1 VDDVTSASPALPS
14 VAFWSGRRVLLT
26 GHTGFKGAWLAL
38 WLRHLGAEVLGVSLP
53 GEPASPRLWDDLAE
67 PLGVTDVQADLAEPG
82 WEHHVEAFA
91 PDVVL
96 HLAAQ
101 ALVPVGYRE
110 PLRTFASNVMGTAR
124 VLDVV
129 SSLDSVVVAV
139 MVTTDKVYDPRQAPP
154 HRESDFLGG
163 HDPYAASK
171 AAAELVVS
179 SWPRSSARVVT
190 ARAGNVIGGGDWSP
204 DRLVPDLVRAWA
216 AGDPATLRMP
226 GAVRPWQHVLQPL
239 HGYLLYAERL
249 WDGPD
254 LPAAL
259 NFGPDDT
266 QAVTVGEL
274 VDHAAETWRHGGG
287 TLPDPATTT
296 VPMPD
301 VVETG
306 HLEIDSTLATSA
318 LGWRNAVDWRTA
330 TEWTI
335 DWYRRAPVTSAA
347 ALMREQL
354 DAYEKRVQSH
364 G

>member
-1 VDDVTSASPALPS
+1 MDDVTAALPT
-14 VAFWSGRRVLLT
+14 ADYWAGRRVLLT

-38 WLRHLGAEVLGVSLP
+38 WLRQLGAEVLGISLP
-53 GEPASPRLWDDLAE
+53 GAPASPRLWDDLGR
-67 PLGVTDVQADLAEPG
+67 LGVTDLEADLSEPG
-82 WEHHVEAFA
+82 WEGDVTAFA
-91 PDVVL
+91 PEVVL

-129 SSLDSVVVAV
+129 TSLDSVAVAV
-139 MVTTDKVYDPRQAPP
+139 MVTTDKVYDARQAPP
-154 HRESDFLGG
+154 HSESDFLGG

-179 SWPRSSARVVT
+179 SWPRRAARVVT

-204 DRLVPDLVRAWA
+204 DRLVPDLVRAWTSGETA
-216 AGDPATLRMP
+216 LLRMP
-226 GAVRPWQHVLQPL
+226 GAVRPWQHLLQPL

-249 WDGPD
+249 AGGRE
-254 LPAAL
+254 LPSAL
-259 NFGPDDT
+259 NFGPDDS
-266 QAVTVGEL
+266 QVVTVAEL
-274 VDHAAETWRHGGG
+274 VDHAAATWRSRGGS
-287 TLPDPATTT
+287 LPEPPTRT

-306 HLEIDSTLATSA
+306 HLEIDSSLAAST
-318 LGWRNAVDWRTA
+318 LGWRNVVDWRTA
-330 TEWTI
+330 IEWTV
-335 DWYRRAPVTSAA
+335 DWYRESPTRGAA
-347 ALMREQL
+347 AMMAEQL
-354 DAYEKRVQSH
+354 AAYEKRVPDD